1 MTQTEVFL
9 ASALSA
15 LTAVLLIRWVAP
27 PRLRLA
33 NRVRPYGVDR
43 IASASI
49 DRQVAVGS
57 ALKML
62 ARFALAPTARR
73 ISRLVD
79 RDGGASAGLRLRQ
92 AGLYPGVDDHEAVE
106 AFRIKSL
113 EVGFGYVVA
122 AVAVSIALELSSS
135 RTLVLCLLAA
145 VVAAARQRG
154 AIDRAIRGRQDLMRI
169 EIYTVNQLL
178 AMRVRAGGGVVHAVQ
193 QIVTRGQGEVVS
205 ELAEGLR
212 LHRAGMRA
220 SDAFHRLAATT
231 PEPAC
236 ARTYALLAASEERG
250 ADLAGALLELSE
262 DVRES
267 RREAMKRAA
276 TRRRAAMLVPI
287 IGILAPVMLLFVGAP
302 LPRIIFSWQ

>member
-1 MTQTEVFL
+1 MTEPGVVL
-9 ASALSA
+9 AAALSA
-15 LTAVLLIRWVAP
+15 VAAVLAIRWVAP
-27 PRLRLA
+27 PRPRLA
-33 NRVRPYGVDR
+33 GRVRPYGANR
-43 IASASI
+43 ITGASI
-49 DRQVAVGS
+49 YPQVPVGS
-57 ALKML
+57 AVKLL
-62 ARFALAPTARR
+62 VNLALAPLARR
-73 ISRLVD
+73 IIRLID
-79 RDGGASAGLRLRQ
+79 RDGGARASLRLRQ
-92 AGLYPGVDDHEAVE
+92 AGLYPGVEDQQAVE
-106 AFRIKSL
+106 GFRIKQL
-113 EVGFGYVVA
+113 EIGFGYVVG
-122 AVAVSIALELSSS
+122 AVVIGIALDLTSS
-135 RTLVLCLLAA
+135 RSLVLCLLAA

-193 QIVTRGQGEVVS
+193 QIVARGQGEVVS

-220 SDAFHRLAATT
+220 GEAFQRLAATT

-236 ARTYALLAASEERG
+236 ARTYALLGAAEERG

-267 RREAMKRAA
+267 RREAMRRAA

>member
-1 MTQTEVFL
+1 MTNPGVV
-9 ASALSA
+9 AAAAMSAV
-15 LTAVLLIRWVAP
+15 TAVFFIRWLAP
-27 PRLRLA
+27 PRPRLA
-33 NRVRPYGVDR
+33 RRVRPYGANR
-43 IASASI
+43 IASLSNEQ
-49 DRQVAVGS
+49 QVPVGS
-57 ALKML
+57 ALKL
-62 ARFALAPTARR
+62 LVRLALAPLARR
-73 ISRLVD
+73 IGRLVD

-92 AGLYPGVDDHEAVE
+92 AGLYPGVDDQQAVE
-106 AFRIKSL
+106 ALRIHQL
-113 EVGFGYVVA
+113 EIGFGYVA
-122 AVAVSIALELSSS
+122 GAVLLAIVLELTTS
-135 RTLVLCLLAA
+135 RSLVLCLLAA
-145 VVAAARQRG
+145 VVAGARQRG
-154 AIDRAIRGRQDLMRI
+154 AIDRAIRIRQDVMRI

-193 QIVTRGQGEVVS
+193 QIVARGQGQVVS
-205 ELAEGLR
+205 ELAEGLK

-220 SDAFHRLAATT
+220 GEAFQRLAATT

-236 ARTYALLAASEERG
+236 ARTYALLGASEERG

-267 RREAMKRAA
+267 RREAMRRAA